1 MTTPFRR
8 LGELSTSGRLASEY
22 RQVTGLLAEIT
33 DTPDREPADIL
44 TELLRCGR
52 LLAGLRVEDVLEHH
66 PDTPVVT
73 VAITGSSTTAQLPDA
88 LTAELARHGLLAR
101 YTVGTHGAYLR
112 DLTTPDSELRARK
125 PDLTLCLLDAE
136 AVFAGLGTPW
146 TTADAEAACARLADR
161 ITAVVTAHSTDGTGT
176 LVLNTLPL
184 LRRHT
189 QQIID
194 QRQRARLG
202 AVWREFNARLLRLTD
217 ENPAVAV
224 VDLDPLIADIGPA
237 RDARLA
243 AYACSPFGDTLFAA
257 YAREAVHVLRA
268 RRGMT
273 RKCLV
278 LDLDNTLWGGV
289 LGEAGADRIAVGDSL
304 LGGPYS
310 AVQRGARQLAAQG
323 VLLAISSK
331 NDPGPVQH
339 VLREH
344 PDMTLR
350 PDDFVRINAN
360 WDPKDENLRDIA
372 AHLGIATDAL
382 VFMDDSPRERGL
394 VRRNL
399 PHTAVIPL
407 GSEPALHLD
416 TLLRDG
422 WFDTPRLTDDDRA
435 RTTRY
440 REAEARTEL
449 REHSGSYEEYL
460 NELGTVVRISP
471 PEPHEVPRLSQLSMR
486 TNQFNLTGE
495 RIPLDR
501 VAAMVAEPGRGLL
514 AVRVNDRFGDS
525 GLVGAVLTHDAE
537 DALHIDNMLLSCRAL
552 ARGIED
558 GCLAA
563 VLGHA
568 KARGFPLV
576 RARYRATNSNGRA
589 GGLYPSSG
597 FTEEPGGEHERWFR
611 HDLSELPPVPQH
623 LTLDVRI
630 GGPDDERVDQRQE
643 RHG

>member
-8 LGELSTSGRLASEY
+8 LGELSASGRLAAEY
-22 RQVTGLLAEIT
+22 PRVAGLLAEIT
-33 DTPDREPADIL
+33 DTPDREPADL
-44 TELLRCGR
+44 LGELLRCGR
-52 LLAGLRVEDVLEHH
+52 LLATLPADDVLAHH

-73 VAITGSSTTAQLPDA
+73 VAVTGSSTVAQLPDA

-112 DLTTPDSELRARK
+112 DLTTPDSELRA
-125 PDLTLCLLDAE
+125 PAPELTLCLLDAE
-136 AVFAGLGTPW
+136 AVFAELGTPW
-146 TTADAEAACARLADR
+146 TTDDAEAACTRLGDR
-161 ITAVVTAHSTDGTGT
+161 IAAVATAHGTDGTGT

-184 LRRHT
+184 LRHHT
-189 QQIID
+189 QQIVD
-194 QRQRARLG
+194 QHQRARLG
-202 AVWREFNARLLRLTD
+202 AVWREFNARLLRLTTD
-217 ENPAVAV
+217 HPALAV
-224 VDLDPLIADIGPA
+224 VDLDPLIADLGPA

-243 AYACSPFGDTLFAA
+243 AYARSPFGDTLLAA

-268 RRGMT
+268 RRGMAG
-273 RKCLV
+273 KCLV

-289 LGEAGADRIAVGDSL
+289 LGEVGADRIEIGDSL

-331 NDPGPVQH
+331 NDPDPVRH

-350 PDDFVRINAN
+350 PDDFVRVNAN
-360 WDPKDENLRDIA
+360 WAPKDENLRDIA

-399 PHTAVIPL
+399 PRTAVIPL

-435 RTTRY
+435 RTIRY
-440 REAEARTEL
+440 HASEARTDL

-460 NELGTVVRISP
+460 NELGTVVRIAP
-471 PEPHEVPRLSQLSMR
+471 PEPHEVARVSQLSLR

-495 RIPLDR
+495 RLPEDR
-501 VAAMVAEPGRGLL
+501 VAALAAGPGTGVL
-514 AVRVNDRFGDS
+514 AVRVRDRFGDS
-525 GLVGAVLTHDAE
+525 GLVGAVLTHDGD
-537 DALHIDNMLLSCRAL
+537 DALYIDNMLLSCRVL

-563 VLGHA
+563 LLEHA
-568 KARGFPLV
+568 RARGFPQA
-576 RARYRATNSNGRA
+576 RARYRETGRNA
-589 GGLYPSSG
+589 RAAGLYPASG
-597 FTEEPGGEHERWFR
+597 FVEEPGRDHDRWFR
-611 HDLSELPPVPQH
+611 HDLDELPPVPEH

-630 GGPDDERVDQRQE
+630 GRPVEERKE